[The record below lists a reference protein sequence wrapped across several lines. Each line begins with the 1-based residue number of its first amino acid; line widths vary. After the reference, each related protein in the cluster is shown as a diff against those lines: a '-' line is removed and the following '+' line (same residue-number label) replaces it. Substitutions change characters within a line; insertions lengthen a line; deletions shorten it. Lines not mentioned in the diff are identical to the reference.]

1 MEQLG
6 KNRFKVLIVKKNQ
19 QLKFRFTFVGD
30 ARATSTTS
38 TNSKNISFKQILNNK
53 AIITTTV
60 NHGFQVGQA
69 VTIAGVDTVFNGLH
83 TIEEVTNDTFSY
95 RTVESNV
102 SVVVSSGTASVTS
115 ALLNGGLS
123 YDPIANGSDVT
134 VSVYRGLDQSGAIIG
149 VPISYRYTNS
159 TTSPDAYI
167 ERNGTTEF
175 VFNYRIPENIEAQ
188 NSLFSGIYTIVART
202 YIDGNLLSSTV
213 QFELKDTLYDL
224 VSGVGQGNKSTTI
237 TYKPSYD
244 DLNQTNMQS
253 ILLIGHAD
261 GLELNNPVKI
271 NSVQNAIDLLSG
283 NKNSPL
289 LRGVLDAYGAGARN
303 IFICAAAP
311 MSEYVLS
318 VEDRNKAYA
327 VFNGQT
333 LKTFYEKYYERL
345 IETYSIIKQL
355 DYIDIIVPLEAS
367 IIKTGGVDFLS
378 QLVHYCNDFHNET
391 GYVQIGVIGS
401 RGNGISSSDIELIQN
416 SKYLRYKYT
425 TFINTTSSTQIASD
439 IGRYVVPVY
448 GEAVFSHLQIDNTYT
463 ASVAAAVAGMIAQS
477 QLNMGLTRKRIPGAL
492 SLYGVDL
499 NSTQLNTLD
508 SIGINTIYRG
518 TKARRGNVYEVY
530 LTSDYTLSNVNSV
543 FSKLPQMRLTS
554 YVASQVK
561 AYGYDYIGK
570 FGHDK
575 VVTSVTNMLSTLKKN
590 GSIVDYEFKAEQSE
604 QEQGLLILN
613 INLTSSLGLKKINLS
628 LSAGPAA

>member
-1 MEQLG
+1 M
-6 KNRFKVLIVKKNQ
+6 LIVKKNQ

-30 ARATSTTS
+30 ARSTSTTS

-53 AIITTTV
+53 ATITTTV

-69 VTIAGVDTVFNGLH
+69 VTIAGVDTVFNGVH
-83 TIEEVTNDTFSY
+83 TIEEITGNTFTY
-95 RTVESNV
+95 RTALSNV

-149 VPISYRYTNS
+149 APISYKYTSS
-159 TTSPDAYI
+159 TTSPNAYI

-175 VFNYRIPENIEAQ
+175 VFNYKIPENIEAQ
-188 NSLFSGIYTIVART
+188 NSLFSGTYTIVART

-213 QFELKDTLYDL
+213 QFELKDSLYDL
-224 VSGVGQGNKSTTI
+224 VSGVGQGNKSATI

-271 NSVQNAIDLLSG
+271 NSVQNAVDLLSG

-311 MSEYVLS
+311 MSEYISS

-345 IETYSIIKQL
+345 IETYNIIKQL
-355 DYIDIIVPLEAS
+355 DYIDVIVPLETS

-425 TFINTTSSTQIASD
+425 TFTNTTSSTQIASD

-463 ASVAAAVAGMIAQS
+463 ASVAAAVAGMIVQS

-499 NSTQLNTLD
+499 NSTQLNILD
-508 SIGINTIYRG
+508 SMGINTIYRG

-530 LTSDYTLSNVNSV
+530 LTSDYTLSNTNSV

-570 FGHDK
+570 FGYDK
-575 VVTSVTNMLSTLKKN
+575 VVTSVTNMLSALKKN
-590 GSIVDYEFKAEQSE
+590 GSIVDYEFKAEQSQ

>member
-1 MEQLG
+1 
-6 KNRFKVLIVKKNQ
+6 VLIVKKNQ

-224 VSGVGQGNKSTTI
+224 VSGVGQGNKSATI

>member
-1 MEQLG
+1 
-6 KNRFKVLIVKKNQ
+6 VLIVKKNQ

-30 ARATSTTS
+30 ARSTSTTS

-53 AIITTTV
+53 ATITTTV

-83 TIEEVTNDTFSY
+83 TIEEITGNTFTY
-95 RTVESNV
+95 RTALSNV

-149 VPISYRYTNS
+149 APISYKYTSS
-159 TTSPDAYI
+159 TTSPNAYI

-175 VFNYRIPENIEAQ
+175 VFNYKIPENIEAQ
-188 NSLFSGIYTIVART
+188 NSLFSGTYTIVART
-202 YIDGNLLSSTV
+202 YINGNLLSSTV
-213 QFELKDTLYDL
+213 QFELKDSLYDL
-224 VSGVGQGNKSTTI
+224 VSGVGQGNKSATI

-271 NSVQNAIDLLSG
+271 NSVQNAVDLLSG

-311 MSEYVLS
+311 MSEYISS

-345 IETYSIIKQL
+345 IQTYNIIKQL
-355 DYIDIIVPLEAS
+355 DYIDVIVPLEAS

-391 GYVQIGVIGS
+391 GYVQIGIIGS

-425 TFINTTSSTQIASD
+425 TFTNTTSSTQIASD

-463 ASVAAAVAGMIAQS
+463 ASVAAAVAGMIVQS

-499 NSTQLNTLD
+499 NSTQLSILD
-508 SIGINTIYRG
+508 SMGINTIYRG

-530 LTSDYTLSNVNSV
+530 LTSDYTLSNTNSV

-570 FGHDK
+570 FGYDK
-575 VVTSVTNMLSTLKKN
+575 VVTSVTNMLSALKKN
-590 GSIVDYEFKAEQSE
+590 GSIVDYEFKAEQSQ

>member
-1 MEQLG
+1 
-6 KNRFKVLIVKKNQ
+6 VLIVKKNQ

-30 ARATSTTS
+30 ARSTSTTS

-53 AIITTTV
+53 AIITTVV

-69 VTIAGVDTVFNGLH
+69 VTITGVDSIFNGLH

-224 VSGVGQGNKSTTI
+224 VSGVGQGNKSATI

-570 FGHDK
+570 FGYDK

>member
-1 MEQLG
+1 M
-6 KNRFKVLIVKKNQ
+6 LIVKKNQ

-53 AIITTTV
+53 ATITTVV

-69 VTIAGVDTVFNGLH
+69 VTIAGVDSVFNGLH
-83 TIEEVTNDTFSY
+83 TIEEVTNNTFSY

-188 NSLFSGIYTIVART
+188 NSLFSGTYTIVART

-224 VSGVGQGNKSTTI
+224 ASGVGQGNKSATI

-401 RGNGISSSDIELIQN
+401 RGNGISASDIELIQN

-570 FGHDK
+570 FGYDK

>member
-1 MEQLG
+1 M
-6 KNRFKVLIVKKNQ
+6 LIVKKNQ

-30 ARATSTTS
+30 ARSTSTTS

-53 AIITTTV
+53 AIITTVV

-69 VTIAGVDTVFNGLH
+69 VTITGVDSIFNGLH

-224 VSGVGQGNKSTTI
+224 VSGVGQGNKSATI

-570 FGHDK
+570 FGYDK

>member
-1 MEQLG
+1 
-6 KNRFKVLIVKKNQ
+6 VLIVKKNQ

>member
-1 MEQLG
+1 
-6 KNRFKVLIVKKNQ
+6 VLIVKKNQ
-19 QLKFRFTFVGD
+19 RLKFRFTFVGD
-30 ARATSTTS
+30 ARSTSTTS

-53 AIITTTV
+53 ATITTVV
-60 NHGFQVGQA
+60 NHDFQVGQA
-69 VTIAGVDTVFNGLH
+69 VTIAGVDSKFNGLH
-83 TIEEVTNDTFSY
+83 TIEEVTNNTFSY

-102 SVVVSSGTASVTS
+102 SVVVSPGTASVTS

-175 VFNYRIPENIEAQ
+175 VFNYRIPENIEAK
-188 NSLFSGIYTIVART
+188 NSLFSGTYTIVART

-213 QFELKDTLYDL
+213 QFELKDSLYDL
-224 VSGVGQGNKSTTI
+224 VSGVGQGNKSATI

-345 IETYSIIKQL
+345 IETYGIIKQL

-508 SIGINTIYRG
+508 SMGINTIYRG

>member
-53 AIITTTV
+53 ATITTVV

-69 VTIAGVDTVFNGLH
+69 VTIAGVDSVFNGLH
-83 TIEEVTNDTFSY
+83 TIEEVTNNTFSY

-188 NSLFSGIYTIVART
+188 NSLFSGTYTIVART

-224 VSGVGQGNKSTTI
+224 ASGVGQGNKSATI

-401 RGNGISSSDIELIQN
+401 RGNGISASDIELIQN

-570 FGHDK
+570 FGYDK

>member
-1 MEQLG
+1 M
-6 KNRFKVLIVKKNQ
+6 LIVKKNQ

-224 VSGVGQGNKSTTI
+224 VSGVGQGNKSATI

>member
-1 MEQLG
+1 M
-6 KNRFKVLIVKKNQ
+6 LIVKKNQ
-19 QLKFRFTFVGD
+19 RLKFRFTFVGD
-30 ARATSTTS
+30 ARSTSTTS

-53 AIITTTV
+53 ATITTV
-60 NHGFQVGQA
+60 INHGFQVGQA
-69 VTIAGVDTVFNGLH
+69 VTIAGVDSKFNVLH
-83 TIEEVTNDTFSY
+83 TIEEVTNNTFSY

-102 SVVVSSGTASVTS
+102 SVVVSPGTASVTS

-167 ERNGTTEF
+167 ERNGASEF

-188 NSLFSGIYTIVART
+188 NSLFSGTYTIVART

-224 VSGVGQGNKSTTI
+224 VSGVGQGNKSATI

-311 MSEYVLS
+311 MSEYVLN

-345 IETYSIIKQL
+345 IETYNIIKQL
-355 DYIDIIVPLEAS
+355 DYIDVIVPLEAS

-401 RGNGISSSDIELIQN
+401 RGNGISASDIELIQN

-463 ASVAAAVAGMIAQS
+463 ASVAAAVAGMIVQS

-499 NSTQLNTLD
+499 NSTQLNILD
-508 SIGINTIYRG
+508 SMGINTIYRG

-530 LTSDYTLSNVNSV
+530 LTSDYTLSNINSV

-570 FGHDK
+570 FGYDK

-613 INLTSSLGLKKINLS
+613 INLTSSLGLKRINLS

>member
-1 MEQLG
+1 M
-6 KNRFKVLIVKKNQ
+6 LIVKKNQ
-19 QLKFRFTFVGD
+19 RLKFRFTFVGD
-30 ARATSTTS
+30 ARSTSTTS

-53 AIITTTV
+53 ATITTV
-60 NHGFQVGQA
+60 INHGFQVGQA
-69 VTIAGVDTVFNGLH
+69 VTIAGVDSKFNGLH
-83 TIEEVTNDTFSY
+83 TIEEVTNNTFSY

-102 SVVVSSGTASVTS
+102 SVVVSPGTASVTS

-167 ERNGTTEF
+167 ERNGASEF

-188 NSLFSGIYTIVART
+188 NSLFSGTYTIVART

-224 VSGVGQGNKSTTI
+224 VSGVGQGNKSATI

-311 MSEYVLS
+311 MSEYVLN

-345 IETYSIIKQL
+345 IETYNIIKQL
-355 DYIDIIVPLEAS
+355 DYIDVIVPLEAS

-401 RGNGISSSDIELIQN
+401 RGNGISASDIELIQN

-463 ASVAAAVAGMIAQS
+463 ASVAAAVAGMIVQS

-499 NSTQLNTLD
+499 NSTQLNILD
-508 SIGINTIYRG
+508 SMGINTIYRG

-530 LTSDYTLSNVNSV
+530 LTSDYTLSNINSV

-570 FGHDK
+570 FGYDK

-613 INLTSSLGLKKINLS
+613 INLTSSLGLKRINLS

>member
-1 MEQLG
+1 M
-6 KNRFKVLIVKKNQ
+6 LIVKKNQ
-19 QLKFRFTFVGD
+19 RLKFRFTFVGD
-30 ARATSTTS
+30 ARSTSTTS

-53 AIITTTV
+53 ATITTVV
-60 NHGFQVGQA
+60 NHDFQVGQA
-69 VTIAGVDTVFNGLH
+69 VTIAGVDSKFNGLH
-83 TIEEVTNDTFSY
+83 TIEEVTNNTFSY

-102 SVVVSSGTASVTS
+102 SVVVSPGTASVTS

-175 VFNYRIPENIEAQ
+175 VFNYRIPENIEAK
-188 NSLFSGIYTIVART
+188 NSLFSGTYTIVART

-213 QFELKDTLYDL
+213 QFELKDSLYDL
-224 VSGVGQGNKSTTI
+224 VSGVGQGNKSATI

-345 IETYSIIKQL
+345 IETYGIIKQL

-508 SIGINTIYRG
+508 SMGINTIYRG